1 MNSRK
6 QEFLCIAADLS
17 KWSPS
22 SSQESNGHLI
32 NSCFQEFMMK
42 VAQTEEVSDSTASG
56 TG

>member
-32 NSCFQEFMMK
+32 NSCFQEFVMK
-42 VAQTEEVSDSTASG
+42 AAKHIGVSDSTASG